1 MAIPNWIDRMLDRT
15 FFVVNIVR
23 GKVHSVHIIDEC
35 YSSLDTDLHYETLK
49 MTSEEREEDGIYTA
63 RELNIDY
70 TSIMDYNRYTDLVMG
85 LSYEST
91 EEEGILADINTYWHE
106 CAVKHFKP
114 ITRRMAALIAWERDP
129 GVIPRR
135 CVIEDAW

>member
-1 MAIPNWIDRMLDRT
+1 MNIPSWIDRVLDRT

-23 GKVHSVHIIDEC
+23 GKVLSVRIVDEC
-35 YSSLDTDLHYETLK
+35 YSSFDTDLQYEALK
-49 MTSEEREEDGIYTA
+49 MTPEEREEESIYTA

-70 TSIMDYNRYTDLVMG
+70 TSVMDYNRYTDLVMG

-91 EEEGILADINTYWHE
+91 EEEGILADINAYWRD

-129 GVIPRR
+129 GFIPYRPA
-135 CVIEDAW
+135 IEDAW